1 MGMANTTRRGK
12 EMMKTLVAK
21 YPGEYGDFA
30 EEKGEEP
37 AERSYTII

>member
-1 MGMANTTRRGK
+1 MGMTNTTRRGK

>member
-1 MGMANTTRRGK
+1 MGMTNTTRRGK
-12 EMMKTLVAK
+12 EMMKTFVAK
-21 YPGEYGDFA
+21 YLGEYREFA

>member
-12 EMMKTLVAK
+12 KMMKTLVAK